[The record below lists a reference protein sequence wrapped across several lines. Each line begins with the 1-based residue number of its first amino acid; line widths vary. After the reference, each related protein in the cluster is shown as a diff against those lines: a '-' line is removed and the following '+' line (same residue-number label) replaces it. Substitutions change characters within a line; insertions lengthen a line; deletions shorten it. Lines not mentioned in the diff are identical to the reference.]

1 MAKKE
6 DRIIINNAATLLYNG
21 EVISADNI
29 KNIPTAALAKFFV
42 AHLSKNYPFGDIV
55 WEVGKELRARVDDA
69 EKAKEINATFA
80 DLAESENAEKI
91 VNMLNPVAENGERTY
106 TNGLAV
112 MNAGDVADAGK
123 LLYSVDLMYV
133 ELLKER
139 AEKEKS
145 QQEKIALEEQ
155 IKELDT
161 QIHEKEKE
169 IAHLRSIPAKVNRKK
184 KTKKIVMIAAAVLV
198 GAALFTSV
206 GFNIGQKVENN
217 HLKDDNITIT
227 KTLDEMKEAIERI
240 ARENGYKDGMVD
252 KDGNPISAIQ
262 FIEGKMKEDSEGL
275 KKQIADMKQTLR
287 DLSYEVDDS
296 QTLAGIVKNVYDAF
310 QEEKKDAVAT
320 EVMGAY
326 LHFANLLEDLGIEPE
341 DIVDE
346 NGNLDVAGFDA
357 DVAEVV
363 EPALKN
369 ADHLRQVQEKIDAT
383 FEALGV
389 YKTDGNGNVVTDE
402 NGNPV
407 VKKAT
412 DFVTFDRAIDEVVA
426 ACNAKQD
433 EYKAAIN
440 ASVERAFAVASIEKE
455 DGTGI
460 YTLSDFSNTDAA
472 IAFLG
477 DNAGTIKEYVDLL
490 EEKQNLIDQL
500 QDKVDELQDDLDTAN
515 DEKNALEGQ
524 VEDLKKKLEDKETE
538 NTDQNGSDGKSED
551 ENVGP
556 VAGEE
561 KDDSN
566 NGGSTR
572 PGSRDDADNNDD
584 NYDEDDLNK

>member
-21 EVISADNI
+21 EVITADNI

-145 QQEKIALEEQ
+145 QQEKIALEAQ
-155 IKELDT
+155 IKDLDT

-169 IAHLRSIPAKVNRKK
+169 IAHLRSIPSKVNRKK

-206 GFNIGQKVENN
+206 GFNIGQGVKNRHLQDENTRLVYVVN
-217 HLKDDNITIT
+217 EVD
-227 KTLDEMKEAIERI
+227 RI

-252 KDGNPISAIQ
+252 KDGDPISAIQ

-320 EVMGAY
+320 EVMGTY

-346 NGNLDVAGFDA
+346 NGNLDVAGFNA

-363 EPALKN
+363 ESALKN

-389 YKTDGNGNVVTDE
+389 YKTDENGNVVTDE

-412 DFVTFDRAIDEVVA
+412 DCGTFDRAIDEVVA
-426 ACNAKQD
+426 AYDAKQD

-440 ASVERAFAVASIEKE
+440 ASVERAFAVANIAKE

-460 YTLSDFSNTDAA
+460 YTLSDFPNTDAA

-477 DNAGTIKEYVDLL
+477 DNAGNVKEYVALL

-524 VEDLKKKLEDKETE
+524 VEDLKKKLEDKKTE